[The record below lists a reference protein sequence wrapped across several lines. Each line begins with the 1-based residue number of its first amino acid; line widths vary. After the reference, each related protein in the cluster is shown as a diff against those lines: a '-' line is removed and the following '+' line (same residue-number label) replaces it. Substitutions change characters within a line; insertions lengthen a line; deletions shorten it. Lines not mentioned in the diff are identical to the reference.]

1 MHAKHL
7 ALSYAFDVLR
17 VFSHTGERRG
27 PPFRCQRC
35 ESLTNGQ
42 APVGEVCKG
51 KMDVPKE
58 EYVE

>member
-7 ALSYAFDVLR
+7 ALSYTFDVLR
-17 VFSHTGERRG
+17 VFFSGERRG
-27 PPFRCQRC
+27 PPFRCKRC
-35 ESLTNGQ
+35 KYLTNGQ

-51 KMDVPKE
+51 NMDVPKE